1 MCVDV
6 HLCIYLC
13 VCISVR
19 HRQHALLT
27 SSLMFNF
34 LSSLW
39 YIQWL
44 LQRGTAVCGVK
55 KTPGCAVAGSE
66 SAVMAV
72 RIGSGCVLG
81 SL

>member
-1 MCVDV
+1 MVRPMAFAERHCCVW
-6 HLCIYLC
+6 CE
-13 VCISVR
+13 
-19 HRQHALLT
+19 
-27 SSLMFNF
+27 
-34 LSSLW
+34 
-39 YIQWL
+39 
-44 LQRGTAVCGVK
+44 